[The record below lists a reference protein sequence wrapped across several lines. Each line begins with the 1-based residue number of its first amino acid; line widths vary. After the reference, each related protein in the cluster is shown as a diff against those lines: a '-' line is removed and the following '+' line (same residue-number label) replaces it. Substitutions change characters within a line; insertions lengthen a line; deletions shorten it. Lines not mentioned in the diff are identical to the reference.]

1 MGNAMLSRTVRNVVI
16 FGECMLELSDAGH
29 GLYKRQFAG
38 DTFNTAV
45 YLKRCLQSVNVSYF
59 TAIGYDSLSEA
70 FETTLLGE
78 GIDSSL
84 LLRTDDHHLGCYLV
98 NTDPEGERTFLYWR
112 DNSAARQTFNLY
124 QGTLPQTDLFYFS
137 GISLAIL
144 DDSQRHRLF
153 ELVGKLKEAGCLIAF
168 DTNYR
173 ASLWSSKGAAMEWIN
188 KAYSCSDIAFVGGDD
203 HRSLFGH
210 TDSASIFAHL
220 LPYKIQEIV
229 NKFDFK
235 AQIGGGVRT
244 IESVKQYIDAGVEKV
259 ILGSGAIKNKDFL
272 KEACNKFKNKIA
284 LGLDAKDGKL
294 FVSGWKENLNV
305 KTIDYL
311 KEVNSFGVSRI
322 IYTDINR
329 DGMKTSPNFEETVK
343 IAEISNC
350 PVVISGGVSSINDIK
365 KAKELNN
372 KKIEGIIVGKA
383 IYDGDIKLDELAK
396 EIDA

>member
-1 MGNAMLSRTVRNVVI
+1 MLSRTVRNVVI

-229 NKFDFK
+229 NKNGADG
-235 AQIGGGVRT
+235 ALISMDRQT
-244 IESVKQYIDAGVEKV
+244 YSVPVQFVEKV
-259 ILGSGAIKNKDFL
+259 VDSTGAGDSFNGAYLAARIRGLSALKSASYGASLASVVIQRKGAIITRDDFT
-272 KEACNKFKNKIA
+272 
-284 LGLDAKDGKL
+284 
-294 FVSGWKENLNV
+294 SQ
-305 KTIDYL
+305 IDL
-311 KEVNSFGVSRI
+311 I
-322 IYTDINR
+322 
-329 DGMKTSPNFEETVK
+329 
-343 IAEISNC
+343 
-350 PVVISGGVSSINDIK
+350 
-365 KAKELNN
+365 
-372 KKIEGIIVGKA
+372 
-383 IYDGDIKLDELAK
+383 
-396 EIDA
+396 